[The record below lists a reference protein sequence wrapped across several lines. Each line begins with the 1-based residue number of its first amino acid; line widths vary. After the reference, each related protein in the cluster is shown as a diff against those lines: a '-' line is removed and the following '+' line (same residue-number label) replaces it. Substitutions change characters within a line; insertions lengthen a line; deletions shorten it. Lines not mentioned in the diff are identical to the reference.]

1 MVLKFAH
8 LLAAR
13 IAASV
18 WPRQPSAGGPTVRG
32 RVGLALFLS
41 ALAQAAGA
49 VSFTFDARTLGLRY
63 GFNLDISAIVNDQS
77 LGAILQAGFR
87 F

>member
-18 WPRQPSAGGPTVRG
+18 WPRQPSAGAPTVRG

-41 ALAQAAGA
+41 AQAAGA